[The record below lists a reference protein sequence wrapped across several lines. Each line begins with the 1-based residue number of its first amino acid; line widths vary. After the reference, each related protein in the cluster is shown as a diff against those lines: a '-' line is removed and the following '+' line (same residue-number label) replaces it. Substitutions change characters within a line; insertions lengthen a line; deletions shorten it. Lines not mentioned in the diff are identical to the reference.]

1 MARID
6 IEDRKL
12 ALAQLLGVE
21 VTEIKEGYSD
31 TTFECESEQGE
42 WLVLTDD
49 EADEQAKQ
57 SCIDLLD
64 DIGIEG
70 MNDPEYIIERFSNYD
85 WESDMHESN
94 LAYALDIQSDSV
106 RGYANRLVK
115 EAIDRKIIKEKDCF
129 ENEDGDLDYDDL
141 DQLAED
147 LADDMDK
154 DYDSMADFFESI
166 YGRGWTSEVDFLKD
180 YIDFN
185 GVADY
190 IIDNGGREMQLASY
204 DFEENKEKVG
214 KEWFYIYR
222 IN

>member
-12 ALAQLLGVE
+12 ALAQHLGVE
-21 VTEIKEGYSD
+21 VTEIEEGYND
-31 TTFECESEQGE
+31 TTFEWKRGE

-70 MNDPEYIIERFSNYD
+70 VNDPEYIIENYSNYD
-85 WESDMHESN
+85 WESDMHESH
-94 LAYALDIQSDSV
+94 LTYAQDIQSESSL
-106 RGYANRLVK
+106 GYANRLVE
-115 EAIDRKIIKEKDCF
+115 EAIDREVIKEKDCF

-154 DYDSMADFFESI
+154 DYNSMADYFESI
-166 YGRGWTSEVDFLKD
+166 YGRGWVSDADFLKD
-180 YIDFN
+180 YIDFD

-190 IIDNGGREMQLASY
+190 IIREDGRGSTLSGY
-204 DFEENKEKVG
+204 DGHENEEKVG

-222 IN
+222 TN